1 MLIESK
7 IRRELSKNGYRLT
20 KTPARHWSR
29 KHYDV
34 GFMVLDGNHVVL
46 GASQREYSATLEGV
60 QTWLDD
66 LNARKAN

>member
-7 IRRELSKNGYRLT
+7 IRRELSRFGYRLN

-34 GFMVLDGNHVVL
+34 GFMVLDGNRVVL
-46 GASQREYSATLEGV
+46 GASQREYSATLEDV
-60 QTWLDD
+60 QTLIDD
-66 LNARKAN
+66 LNARKAA